1 MTYRGNY
8 NYPFTFSTFLGQRY
22 VCFMSS
28 QIRLSVCLTVTL
40 VHPTQRVDLFG
51 NTFAQSNVLEI
62 RTVCVKML
70 ESRPNCTGFY
80 VTVQVKLKGA
90 VKKWRFSTNISLY
103 SRTAEGI

>member
-1 MTYRGNY
+1 M
-8 NYPFTFSTFLGQRY
+8 
-22 VCFMSS
+22 
-28 QIRLSVCLTVTL
+28 TL

-80 VTVQVKLKGA
+80 VRGNGREVKLKLKGA